1 MSMHSLCVFIL
12 LVVGHT
18 YQGFSSHFIY
28 DEQPIQKK
36 IYSADSLAEMAIA
49 YSMNLLWLGEMHGTQ
64 EIAAVS
70 QSFLLQYP
78 KPIRLV
84 LEWNRNFQPS
94 VDSFLATQDCRHLSF
109 MDTVW
114 QDGRYSEAMVQI
126 LRTAAQ
132 RKIPVSCMDYDLQRP
147 NDSNQRDQEMAKF
160 LATRL
165 TADTLVFVISG
176 NLHAVGYCGDPQGME
191 SAFCKLKKLDKLGNS
206 MMSVSVVA
214 GKGEAWNCT
223 ASGCGPNK
231 LPDQTVFAQNLNRK
245 DSFVFLVGQP
255 GTFSGFQWDG
265 ILYLKETHASKP
277 FSSRKCE
284 E

>member
-1 MSMHSLCVFIL
+1 
-12 LVVGHT
+12 
-18 YQGFSSHFIY
+18 
-28 DEQPIQKK
+28 
-36 IYSADSLAEMAIA
+36 
-49 YSMNLLWLGEMHGTQ
+49 
-64 EIAAVS
+64 
-70 QSFLLQYP
+70 
-78 KPIRLV
+78 V
-84 LEWNRNFQPS
+84 LEWNRNFQPA
-94 VDSFLATQDCRHLSF
+94 VDSFLTTQDCRHLSF

-114 QDGRYSEAMVQI
+114 HDGRYSEAMVQI
-126 LRTAAQ
+126 LLTAAQ
-132 RKIPVSCMDYDLQRP
+132 RTIPVYCMDYDLQQP
-147 NDSNQRDQEMAKF
+147 NNSNQRDQEMAEF

-231 LPDQTVFAQNLNRK
+231 LPDQTVFAQNLNRE

-265 ILYLKETHASKP
+265 ILYLKESHASKP
-277 FSSRKCE
+277 FSSKKCE